1 MGGARLHVCGEVFTD
16 VSVSARPYFKLP
28 VHPAMLAIRP
38 ALQGLRGRRALATF
52 AGGFGHTLRARSR
65 KPGFFDVTL
74 SRPEV
79 HNAFNTEMISSLTVT
94 LDHLSSVGGLRAVF
108 IGGEGRSF
116 CAGGDLKWMRAA
128 AELSAEENEEDALR
142 LSRMLQKLANLPCAT
157 IALVQGNAFGGGVGI
172 ISACDIAIGVRSAF
186 FSLSEVR
193 LGLIPATI
201 SPYVVPRISPAQAR
215 RYFLT
220 GERFDAERAKEV
232 GLLHEIAEDDV
243 ALAQWAE
250 RLEAELTRSAP
261 TAVAA
266 SKQLITAVQSR
277 ARDDQLLQ
285 ETARRLSLQR
295 GSAEGR
301 EGIAAFLGKRT
312 PSWAE

>member
-1 MGGARLHVCGEVFTD
+1 MGGRLPRSACKCISVRPEVPI
-16 VSVSARPYFKLP
+16 VGSGGGQ
-28 VHPAMLAIRP
+28 MLAVRP
-38 ALQGLRGRRALATF
+38 TLLQLWGRRSRATL
-52 AGGFGHTLRARSR
+52 AGGVGHTLSARAGR
-65 KPGFFDVTL
+65 PGFFDLTL
-74 SRPEV
+74 SRPVV
-79 HNAFNTEMISSLTVT
+79 HNAFNTEMISSLTAT
-94 LDHLSSVGGLRAVF
+94 FDQLSSVAGLRAVF
-108 IGGEGRSF
+108 VRGDGRSF

-142 LSRMLQKLANLPCAT
+142 LSRMLQKLADLPCAT
-157 IALVQGNAFGGGVGI
+157 IALVHGNAFGGGVGI
-172 ISACDIAIGVRSAF
+172 ISACDIAVGVRSAL

-201 SPYVVPRISPAQAR
+201 SPYVLPRISPAQAR

-220 GERFDAERAKEV
+220 GERFDAERAKEI
-232 GLLHEIAEDDV
+232 GLLHEIAEDD
-243 ALAQWAE
+243 ASLAQWAE

-266 SKQLITAVQSR
+266 SKQLITAVQLR
-277 ARDDQLLQ
+277 ARDDELLH

-295 GSAEGR
+295 DSPEGR

-312 PSWAE
+312 PSWTE

>member
-1 MGGARLHVCGEVFTD
+1 MRVRAGDIPKIEERLQSI
-16 VSVSARPYFKLP
+16 SVRWRRLELMRAVRPSL
-28 VHPAMLAIRP
+28 LG
-38 ALQGLRGRRALATF
+38 LQRRRSCATL
-52 AGGFGHTLRARSR
+52 AGGFGHTLRARAGR
-65 KPGFFDVTL
+65 PGFFDLTL

-79 HNAFNTEMISSLTVT
+79 HNAFNTEMISSLTT
-94 LDHLSSVGGLRAVF
+94 TFDQLSAVDGLRAVF
-108 IGGEGRSF
+108 VRGEGRSF

-128 AELSAEENEEDALR
+128 AELSAAENEEDALR
-142 LSRMLQKLANLPCAT
+142 LSRMLQKLADLPCAT
-157 IALVQGNAFGGGVGI
+157 VALVQGNAFGGGVGI
-172 ISACDIAIGVRSAF
+172 ISACDVAVGVRSAL

-220 GERFDAERAKEV
+220 GERFDAGRAKEV
-232 GLLHEIAEDDV
+232 GLLHEIAENEA

-250 RLEAELTRSAP
+250 KLEAELTRSAP

-266 SKQLITAVQSR
+266 SKRLITAVQLR
-277 ARDDQLLQ
+277 ARDDELLR
-285 ETARRLSLQR
+285 ETARRLSVQR
-295 GSAEGR
+295 DSAEGR